1 MHVYNTDVVRKY
13 MAYKERMKR
22 MDFLNKKKALL
33 AAAVVSMSCAFSAYL
48 PVAAEAAGYLAPQEQ
63 AIKVL
68 PIDNAKFLQGQKF
81 DFSIEVKNGTTDMDV
96 KVNGQDAAKY
106 FGKAADRT
114 MEGNT
119 AVYRINDVSFAKAGD
134 IAIEVKDGSNERK
147 ANYVVT
153 NEKSKKRAKNVI
165 LFVGDGMSLQA
176 REVAR
181 ILSKG
186 ITEGK
191 YNDLLNMEK
200 LDNMTLITTSGYD
213 SIVTDSAN
221 SASAYA
227 TGHKSVVNAMGVYE
241 NCTKDPFDD
250 PKVENIIELA
260 KRTRG
265 MATGIVSTA
274 NITDATPAAMF
285 THTRRRAEQNYIAA
299 DMLNAQHRPDVIMG
313 GGSRHFLPLGTPGSK
328 RKDNVDVI
336 QSFEDLGYSFSGNK
350 TELENTP
357 ANADKILGLYQL
369 NNMNVYMDREVLKNP
384 KVLGGFNDQPN
395 LMDMTEKAIDTLSKN
410 PNGFFLMVEGACID
424 KQLHSMDWQRAAYDN
439 IEMDKA
445 VGIAQKFAAKNNDTL
460 IIVVADHAHGISISG
475 TYHELDGKTGR
486 EAVRTYA
493 DAKWPTFEDRDGDG
507 FPDNPDPSVTLAVQY
522 ANHPDFNC
530 NYKFRDVPMDAAI
543 MGKDGKAIANPKIQG
558 EFYKGNIPSNDASE
572 VHSADDIVL
581 NAGGPGSEYFKG
593 VMDNTEVFFGMVR
606 ALGLDGNKTVKS
618 SK

>member
-1 MHVYNTDVVRKY
+1 MNF
-13 MAYKERMKR
+13 M
-22 MDFLNKKKALL
+22 NKKKALL
-33 AAAVVSMSCAFSAYL
+33 AAALVSMSCAMSAYL
-48 PVAAEAAGYLAPQEQ
+48 PGAVQAAGYLAPQEQ

-81 DFSIEVKNGTTDMDV
+81 DFAIEVKNGDTAMQV
-96 KVNGQDAAKY
+96 KVNGQDADKF
-106 FGKAADRT
+106 FGKDATRT
-114 MEGNT
+114 MEGTT
-119 AVYRINDVSFAKAGD
+119 AVYRIDDVSFPRAGE
-134 IAIEVKDGSNERK
+134 IAIEVKDGANERK
-147 ANYVVT
+147 ASYVVT
-153 NEKSKKRAKNVI
+153 NEKAKKRAKNVI

-200 LDNMTLITTSGYD
+200 LDNMALITTSGYD

-274 NITDATPAAMF
+274 NITDATPAAML
-285 THTRRRAEQNYIAA
+285 THTRRRAEQNFIAA
-299 DMLNAQHRPDVIMG
+299 DMLDAKHRPDVIMG

-328 RKDNVDVI
+328 RKDNVNVI
-336 QSFEDLGYSFSGNK
+336 QSFEDLGYSFSGTK

-357 ANADKILGLYQL
+357 ATADKILGLYQL
-369 NNMNVYMDREVLKNP
+369 NNMNVYVDREVTKNA
-384 KVLGGFNDQPN
+384 KVLKGFNDQPG
-395 LMDMTEKAIDTLSKN
+395 LVEMTQKAIDTLSKN

-424 KQLHSMDWQRAAYDN
+424 KQLHVLDWQRAAYDN

-445 VGIAQKFAAKNNDTL
+445 VGVAQKFAAKDNDTL
-460 IIVVADHAHGISISG
+460 IIVVADHAHGASITG

-507 FPDNPDPSVTLAVQY
+507 YPDNPDPSVTLAVQF
-522 ANHPDFNC
+522 ANHPDC
-530 NYKFRDVPMDAAI
+530 NENYRFKAVPTDPAI
-543 MGKDGKAIANPKIQG
+543 MGKDGKAIANPQISG
-558 EFYKGNIPSNDASE
+558 ELLRGDIPASADQE

>member
-1 MHVYNTDVVRKY
+1 MN
-13 MAYKERMKR
+13 
-22 MDFLNKKKALL
+22 FLNKKKALL
-33 AAAVVSMSCAFSAYL
+33 AAAVLSVTCGASMYL
-48 PVAAEAAGYLAPQEQ
+48 PGISHAAGYMAPQEQ

-81 DFSIEVKNGTTDMDV
+81 DFAIEVQNGSSDMDV
-96 KVNGQDAAKY
+96 KVNGQDAAKF
-106 FGKAADRT
+106 FGKDASRT
-114 MEGNT
+114 MEGTT
-119 AVYRINDVSFAKAGD
+119 AIYRIDDVSFKKAGNID
-134 IAIEVKDGSNERK
+134 IEVKDGSQERK

-153 NEKSKKRAKNVI
+153 NEKAKKTAKNVI

-176 REVAR
+176 REIAR

-200 LDNMTLITTSGYD
+200 LDNMAIITTSGYD

-241 NCTKDPFDD
+241 NCTKDPLDD

-274 NITDATPAAMF
+274 NITDATPAAML
-285 THTRRRAEQNYIAA
+285 THTRRRSEQNYIAT
-299 DMLNAQHRPDVIMG
+299 DMLNDKHRPDVIMG
-313 GGSRHFLPLGTPGSK
+313 GGSRHFLPMSTPGSK

-336 QSFEDLGYSFSGNK
+336 KSFEDLGYTFSGTK

-357 ANADKILGLYQL
+357 KSEDKILGLYQL
-369 NNMNVYMDREVLKNP
+369 DNMNVYIDREVTKNP
-384 KVLGGFNDQPN
+384 SVLKSFNDQPG
-395 LMDMTEKAIDTLSKN
+395 LVEMTEKAIDTLSKN

-424 KQLHSMDWQRAAYDN
+424 KQLHLLDWQRAAYDN

-445 VGIAQKFAAKNNDTL
+445 IGAAEKFAAKNNDTL
-460 IIVVADHAHGISISG
+460 IVVVADHAHGASITG

-486 EAVRTYA
+486 EGVRCYQ
-493 DAKWPTFEDRDGDG
+493 DAKWPTFQDADGDG
-507 FPDNPDPSVTLAVQY
+507 YPDNPDPSITLAVQF
-522 ANHPDFNC
+522 ANHPDYNE
-530 NYKFRDVPMDAAI
+530 NYRFKDVPTVPSI
-543 MGKDGKAIANPKIQG
+543 MGKDGKAIANPQIKG
-558 EFYKGNIPSNDASE
+558 ELLRGNIPTSDDQE
-572 VHSADDIVL
+572 VHSADDIIL

>member
-1 MHVYNTDVVRKY
+1 
-13 MAYKERMKR
+13 MKK
-22 MDFLNKKKALL
+22 MNFLNKKKALL
-33 AAAVVSMSCAFSAYL
+33 AAAVLSVTCGASMYL
-48 PVAAEAAGYLAPQEQ
+48 PGISHAAGYMALQEQ

-81 DFSIEVKNGTTDMDV
+81 DFAIEVKNGSSDMDV
-96 KVNGQDAAKY
+96 KVNGQDAAKF
-106 FGKAADRT
+106 FGKDASRT
-114 MEGNT
+114 MEGTT
-119 AVYRINDVSFAKAGD
+119 AIYRIDDVSFKKAGNID
-134 IAIEVKDGSNERK
+134 IEVKDGSQERK

-153 NEKSKKRAKNVI
+153 NEKAKKTAKNVI

-176 REVAR
+176 REIAR

-200 LDNMTLITTSGYD
+200 LDNMAIITTSGYD

-241 NCTKDPFDD
+241 NCTKDPLDD

-260 KRTRG
+260 KRIRG

-274 NITDATPAAMF
+274 NITDATPAAML
-285 THTRRRAEQNYIAA
+285 THTRRRSEQNYIAT
-299 DMLNAQHRPDVIMG
+299 DMLNDKHRPDVIMG
-313 GGSRHFLPLGTPGSK
+313 GGSRHFLPMSTPGSK

-336 QSFEDLGYSFSGNK
+336 KSFEDLGYTFSGTK

-357 ANADKILGLYQL
+357 KSEDKILGLYQL
-369 NNMNVYMDREVLKNP
+369 DNMNVYIDREVTKNP
-384 KVLGGFNDQPN
+384 SVLKSFNDQPG
-395 LMDMTEKAIDTLSKN
+395 LVEMTEKAIDTLSKN

-424 KQLHSMDWQRAAYDN
+424 KQLHVLDWQRAAYDN

-445 VGIAQKFAAKNNDTL
+445 IGAAEKFAAKNNDTL
-460 IIVVADHAHGISISG
+460 IVVVADHAHGASITG

-486 EAVRTYA
+486 EGVRCYQ
-493 DAKWPTFEDRDGDG
+493 DAKWPTFQDADGDG
-507 FPDNPDPSVTLAVQY
+507 YPDNPDPSITLAVQF
-522 ANHPDFNC
+522 ANHPDYNE
-530 NYKFRDVPMDAAI
+530 NYRFKDVPTVPSI
-543 MGKDGKAIANPKIQG
+543 MGKDGKAITNPQIKG
-558 EFYKGNIPSNDASE
+558 ELLRGNIPTSDDQE
-572 VHSADDIVL
+572 VHSADDIIL

-618 SK
+618 YK

>member
-1 MHVYNTDVVRKY
+1 MNF
-13 MAYKERMKR
+13 M
-22 MDFLNKKKALL
+22 NKKKALL
-33 AAAVVSMSCAFSAYL
+33 VAAVVSMSCAVSTYL
-48 PVAAEAAGYLAPQEQ
+48 PGAVQAAGYLAPQEQ

-81 DFSIEVKNGTTDMDV
+81 DFAIEVKNGDTAMQV
-96 KVNGQDAAKY
+96 KVNGQDADKF
-106 FGKAADRT
+106 FGKDATRT
-114 MEGNT
+114 MEGTT
-119 AVYRINDVSFAKAGD
+119 AVYRIDDVSFPKAGA
-134 IAIEVKDGSNERK
+134 IAIEVKDGANERK
-147 ANYVVT
+147 ASYVVT
-153 NEKSKKRAKNVI
+153 NEKAKKRAKNVI

-200 LDNMTLITTSGYD
+200 LDNMALITTSGYD

-274 NITDATPAAMF
+274 NITDATPAAML

-299 DMLNAQHRPDVIMG
+299 DMLDAKHRPDVIMG

-328 RKDNVDVI
+328 RKDNVNVI
-336 QSFEDLGYSFSGNK
+336 QSFEDLGYSFSGTK

-357 ANADKILGLYQL
+357 ATADKILGLYQL
-369 NNMNVYMDREVLKNP
+369 NNMNVYVDREVTKNA
-384 KVLGGFNDQPN
+384 KVLKGFNDQPG
-395 LMDMTEKAIDTLSKN
+395 LVEMTQKAIDTLSKN

-424 KQLHSMDWQRAAYDN
+424 KQLHVLDWQRAAYDN

-445 VGIAQKFAAKNNDTL
+445 VGIAQKFAAKDNDTL
-460 IIVVADHAHGISISG
+460 IIVVADHAHGASITG

-507 FPDNPDPSVTLAVQY
+507 YPDNPDPSVTLAVQF
-522 ANHPDFNC
+522 ANHPDYNE
-530 NYKFRDVPMDAAI
+530 NYKFKAVPTDPAI
-543 MGKDGKAIANPKIQG
+543 MGKDGKAIANPQISG
-558 EFYKGNIPSNDASE
+558 ELLRGDIPASADQE

>member
-1 MHVYNTDVVRKY
+1 
-13 MAYKERMKR
+13 MKF
-22 MDFLNKKKALL
+22 MKSKKAML
-33 AAAVVSMSCAFSAYL
+33 AAAVVSMSCAISAYM
-48 PVAAEAAGYLAPQEQ
+48 PGAAQAAGYLAPQEQ

-68 PIDNAKFLQGQKF
+68 PIDNAKFLQGQRF
-81 DFSIEVKNGTTDMDV
+81 DFAVEVKNGDTAMDV
-96 KVNGQDAAKY
+96 KVNGQDAAKF
-106 FGKAADRT
+106 FGKDATKT
-114 MEGNT
+114 MEGTT
-119 AVYRINDVSFAKAGD
+119 AVYRIDDVSFPKAGE
-134 IAIEVKDGSNERK
+134 IAVEVKDGANERK
-147 ANYVVT
+147 ASYVVT

-176 REVAR
+176 REIAR
-181 ILSKG
+181 VLSKG

-200 LDNMTLITTSGYD
+200 LDNMALITTSGYD

-274 NITDATPAAMF
+274 NITDATPAAMLA
-285 THTRRRAEQNYIAA
+285 HTRRRAEQNFIAA
-299 DMLNAQHRPDVIMG
+299 DMLNEKHRPDVIMG

-328 RKDNVDVI
+328 RKDSVNVI
-336 QSFEDLGYSFSGNK
+336 QSFEDLGYSFSGTK

-369 NNMNVYMDREVLKNP
+369 NNMNVYIDREVTKNA
-384 KVLGGFNDQPN
+384 KVLKGFDDQPG
-395 LMDMTEKAIDTLSKN
+395 LVEMTQKAIDTLSKN

-424 KQLHSMDWQRAAYDN
+424 KQLHVLDWQRAAYDN

-445 VGIAQKFAAKNNDTL
+445 VGVAQKFAAKDNDTL
-460 IIVVADHAHGISISG
+460 IIVVADHAHGASITG

-507 FPDNPDPSVTLAVQY
+507 YPDNPDPSVTLAVQF
-522 ANHPDFNC
+522 ANHPDCNE
-530 NYKFRDVPMDAAI
+530 NYKFKAVPTDPAI
-543 MGKDGKAIANPKIQG
+543 MGKDGKAIANPQISG
-558 EFYKGNIPSNDASE
+558 ELLRGDIPASADQE

>member
-1 MHVYNTDVVRKY
+1 
-13 MAYKERMKR
+13 MKK
-22 MDFLNKKKALL
+22 MNFLNKKKALL
-33 AAAVVSMSCAFSAYL
+33 AAAVLSVTCGASMYL
-48 PVAAEAAGYLAPQEQ
+48 PGISHAAGYMAPQEQ

-81 DFSIEVKNGTTDMDV
+81 DFAIEVKNGSSDMDV
-96 KVNGQDAAKY
+96 KVNGQDAAKF
-106 FGKAADRT
+106 FGKDASRT
-114 MEGNT
+114 MEGTT
-119 AVYRINDVSFAKAGD
+119 AIYRIDDVSFKKAGNID
-134 IAIEVKDGSNERK
+134 IEVKDGSQERK

-153 NEKSKKRAKNVI
+153 NEKAKKTAKNVI

-176 REVAR
+176 REIAR

-200 LDNMTLITTSGYD
+200 LDNMAIITTSGYD

-241 NCTKDPFDD
+241 NCTKDPLDD

-274 NITDATPAAMF
+274 NITDATPAAML
-285 THTRRRAEQNYIAA
+285 THTRRRSEQNYIAT
-299 DMLNAQHRPDVIMG
+299 DMLTEKHRPDVIMG
-313 GGSRHFLPLGTPGSK
+313 GGSRHFLPMSTPGSK

-336 QSFEDLGYSFSGNK
+336 KSFEDLGYTFSGTK

-357 ANADKILGLYQL
+357 KSEDKILGLYQL
-369 NNMNVYMDREVLKNP
+369 DNMNVYIDREVTKNP
-384 KVLGGFNDQPN
+384 AVLKSFNDQPG
-395 LMDMTEKAIDTLSKN
+395 LVEMTEKAIDTLSKN

-424 KQLHSMDWQRAAYDN
+424 KQLHVLDWQRAAYDN

-445 VGIAQKFAAKNNDTL
+445 IGAAEKFAAKNNDTL
-460 IIVVADHAHGISISG
+460 IVVVADHAHGASITG

-486 EAVRTYA
+486 EGVRCYQ
-493 DAKWPTFEDRDGDG
+493 DAKWPTFQDADGDG
-507 FPDNPDPSVTLAVQY
+507 YPDNPDPSITLAVQF
-522 ANHPDFNC
+522 ANHPDYNE
-530 NYKFRDVPMDAAI
+530 NYRFKDVPTVPSI
-543 MGKDGKAIANPKIQG
+543 MGKDGKAIANPQIKG
-558 EFYKGNIPSNDASE
+558 ELLRGNIPTSDDQE
-572 VHSADDIVL
+572 VHSADDIIL

-593 VMDNTEVFFGMVR
+593 VMDNTEVFFGIVR